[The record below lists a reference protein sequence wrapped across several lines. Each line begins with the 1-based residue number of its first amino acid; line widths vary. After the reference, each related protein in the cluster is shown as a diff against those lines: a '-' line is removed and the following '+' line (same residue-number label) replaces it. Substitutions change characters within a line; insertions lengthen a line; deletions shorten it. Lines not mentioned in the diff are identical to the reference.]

1 LLRQC
6 LQTEANY
13 RPNDMATVR
22 ASLQETRRAGRRR
35 SSVRIR
41 ALAVLPLTNLSRD
54 PEQKYF
60 ADGMTEALIA
70 ALAPVSAI
78 RVISR
83 TSAMHYKGTTKTV
96 PEIARELGVDGIIEG
111 SVMRAGE
118 RVRITAQLVHAAT
131 DRHLWAH
138 TYERDLRDVLH
149 LQGEVARAVAD
160 EIQVMLTPQERARFA
175 RTRPVNVEAHE
186 AYIRGR
192 YDWGRAHLHRSIE
205 HFERA
210 VAIDPDYALAHAGIA
225 DPQCRMFGAAM
236 EMVPPT
242 QAAQY
247 ARAAALKA
255 LELDDSLSEPH
266 VSLSRVLLW
275 YDRDPIGAE
284 REVRRAIQL
293 DSNSAMAHF
302 IYSLVDLVYPTLRR
316 IARGHLARRRAGES
330 IESAALT
337 NEAYL
342 KLVRAGGIRCENR
355 AHFLALCAQVM
366 RRILVD
372 HVRRRGY
379 AKRGGDAVRV
389 AIDDAVV
396 TADTPGIDV
405 VELDE
410 ALHRLAAIDSRKS
423 RVVELRYFGGL
434 NLEETAETLAVSVE
448 TVKRDWRM
456 ARAWLRSELSR

>member
-1 LLRQC
+1 
-6 LQTEANY
+6 
-13 RPNDMATVR
+13 MADQD
-22 ASLQETRRAGRRR
+22 SH
-35 SSVRIR
+35 
-41 ALAVLPLTNLSRD
+41 D
-54 PEQKYF
+54 
-60 ADGMTEALIA
+60 
-70 ALAPVSAI
+70 
-78 RVISR
+78 
-83 TSAMHYKGTTKTV
+83 
-96 PEIARELGVDGIIEG
+96 
-111 SVMRAGE
+111 
-118 RVRITAQLVHAAT
+118 IT
-131 DRHLWAH
+131 
-138 TYERDLRDVLH
+138 
-149 LQGEVARAVAD
+149 
-160 EIQVMLTPQERARFA
+160 
-175 RTRPVNVEAHE
+175 
-186 AYIRGR
+186 
-192 YDWGRAHLHRSIE
+192 
-205 HFERA
+205 
-210 VAIDPDYALAHAGIA
+210 
-225 DPQCRMFGAAM
+225 
-236 EMVPPT
+236 
-242 QAAQY
+242 
-247 ARAAALKA
+247 
-255 LELDDSLSEPH
+255 
-266 VSLSRVLLW
+266 RVLAAWAEGEAGAL
-275 YDRDPIGAE
+275 DR
-284 REVRRAIQL
+284 
-293 DSNSAMAHF
+293 
-302 IYSLVDLVYPTLRR
+302 LVDLVYPTLRR

-330 IESAALT
+330 IESVALT